1 MITDFYD
8 LLLLE
13 MFGGECVMWL
23 ESDQQVVAMFGV
35 VIRVI
40 TAMFGVVII
49 HHRNVW
55 CCDQG
60 DHRGD
65 GQAVAKQLPMW
76 SSPKGLINS
85 VATIYKG
92 LHFWLC
98 TLHFTFYTLQA
109 LLMIPLYEQQLKILL
124 CGEPLTKLAAGAS
137 SLRNNLPV
145 LRQVGLDFNVYA
157 SQQCNDQSPNSFIT
171 NSPLQQNSFNC
182 DFRT

>member
-23 ESDQQVVAMFGV
+23 DFREWSASSCNVWCCDQSD
-35 VIRVI
+35 
-40 TAMFGVVII
+40 
-49 HHRNVW
+49 HRNVW
-55 CCDQG
+55 CYDQG